1 MRSTNADTNAGQM
14 FGRVL
19 QTAAWS
25 DDLIRIITPDK
36 LQKDSLSLGC
46 RHRLSEYSLN
56 TNPLQSNG
64 LSGMFP
70 QKLLSTSHPC
80 VLSGKQPPA
89 FCSPTV
95 GLTAQD
101 NSSCFD
107 LLLWLHRSI
116 FTAVLESILYS
127 AFPQSQET
135 DRIQFVLPGQ
145 QKENL
150 YGTKVELLTIEDEDP
165 S

>member
-1 MRSTNADTNAGQM
+1 M

-36 LQKDSLSLGC
+36 LRKDGLSRWC
-46 RHRLSEYSLN
+46 MHRLSEYAFN
-56 TNPLQSNG
+56 TNTLWNNRV
-64 LSGMFP
+64 SGMLS
-70 QKLLSTSHPC
+70 QKLLSTSHLC
-80 VLSGKQPPA
+80 ILSGEQPPA

-107 LLLWLHRSI
+107 SLLWLHKSI
-116 FTAVLESILYS
+116 FTAVLESILYW
-127 AFPQSQET
+127 AFPQSRNRQNTVCVAWPTKGKFARYKAGAADNSRRGYVT
-135 DRIQFVLPGQ
+135 DRKAWAWG
-145 QKENL
+145 
-150 YGTKVELLTIEDEDP
+150 
-165 S
+165 